1 MTHPGPD
8 QLCQT
13 LWGPNVSAFKAPRR
27 FHCAASKLSDAGT
40 RTLRLTATTT
50 GVLEAAGNESYNSW
64 DWFEAVEP
72 VGKPYV

>member
-1 MTHPGPD
+1 MSVLAKLREIP
-8 QLCQT
+8 
-13 LWGPNVSAFKAPRR
+13 
-27 FHCAASKLSDAGT
+27 LSDAGT
-40 RTLRLTATTT
+40 RTLRLMATTA

>member
-1 MTHPGPD
+1 MQAQISCVRLSGAQMSVLAKLREIP
-8 QLCQT
+8 
-13 LWGPNVSAFKAPRR
+13 
-27 FHCAASKLSDAGT
+27 LSDAGT
-40 RTLRLTATTT
+40 RTLRLTATTA